1 MGQIETERQIVPSL
15 SSQRQSNIVPHI
27 FSYAANPLFANA
39 ESWIIEDNP
48 FRRPVRP
55 QDLDKFAFTVP
66 LDRAAI
72 CSGSALA
79 AQRML
84 LNIYES
90 DLMLLPENNFPAVKN
105 DFRLFYSPENRL
117 SGEQIRATLERHV
130 FGFLD
135 TEIDA
140 SGKWSQTD
148 MIAYFDWRLGA
159 VANSESAVAKAVL
172 SAHNPQDAATTFL
185 IQLAPDFLT
194 EASAM
199 ARNVLGNFGPAQ
211 SELFKVLIDEYGYGV
226 HQAKHSTLFQETLGS
241 HNLSAQVHAYWQF
254 YLASSLALT
263 NYFHYVAKNH
273 EYFFRYLGALYY
285 TEASLVHATRQ
296 QSNMLRTVLG
306 KRIDTRYFDEHTHID
321 QHHARMVI
329 DNIIKP
335 LVQQCGEEIIPEI
348 VRGFEEFRVL
358 QDMAD
363 EDLIAQIAWSDQR
376 EAYKEHA
383 REIYARVKAGQLDC
397 PSESFNEPAGELS
410 INHVHEVDE
419 LMVVEDGT
427 LELVTGYDQSVT
439 LGPGESIIIPRHRL
453 HGSVVLSEECTYRVY
468 SLGDYES
475 CSS

>member
-1 MGQIETERQIVPSL
+1 MGRITHKDSNVPSP
-15 SSQRQSNIVPHI
+15 SPSVERSVEQDVVR
-27 FSYAANPLFANA
+27 YAANPLFANTDT
-39 ESWIIEDNP
+39 WIVENNP
-48 FRRPVRP
+48 FRRPIRP
-55 QDLDKFAFTVP
+55 QDLKQILLTAPVGREG
-66 LDRAAI
+66 L
-72 CSGSALA
+72 CSSGALA

-185 IQLAPDFLT
+185 IQLASDFLT

-199 ARNVLGNFGPAQ
+199 ARNLLGNYGPAL

-226 HQAKHSTLFQETLGS
+226 HQTKHSTLFQQTLSSRG
-241 HNLSAQVHAYWQF
+241 LSPHVHAYWQF

-273 EYFFRYLGALYY
+273 ENFFRYLGALYY
-285 TEASLVHATRQ
+285 SERSLVYATRH
-296 QSNMLRTVLG
+296 QSEMLRAVWG
-306 KRIDTRYFDEHTHID
+306 DQVDTKYFDEHSHID
-321 QHHARMVI
+321 QHHGRMVI
-329 DNIIKP
+329 DKIIKP
-335 LVQQCGEEIIPEI
+335 LVEQCGEEIIPDI
-348 VRGFEEFRVL
+348 VRGFEEFRLL
-358 QDMAD
+358 QELAD
-363 EDLIAQIAWSDQR
+363 EDLIAQIVWSDER
-376 EAYKEHA
+376 EAYKAHA
-383 REIYARVKAGQLDC
+383 RDVYARVKAGQRDC
-397 PSESFNEPAGELS
+397 PSESFDEPEGELS
-410 INHVHEVDE
+410 TTHVHEFEE
-419 LMVVEDGT
+419 LLVVEDGT
-427 LELVTGYDQSVT
+427 LEFVTGYDQSVT
-439 LGPGESIIIPRHRL
+439 LGSGEGIIIPRHRL
-453 HGSVVLSEECTYRVY
+453 HGSVVVSPRCTYQVFTI
-468 SLGDYES
+468 DD
-475 CSS
+475 